1 MTTHITT
8 FTCRILIL
16 YGCLRIIIFDLGN
29 VKTNILNIA
38 LLENI
43 FKKWQLII
51 TRTTTQNKLY
61 MYGVSGNSS
70 TNRKIKYFD
79 HFLTDSNTFK

>member
-1 MTTHITT
+1 MTAPITT
-8 FTCRILIL
+8 FTCRILIV
-16 YGCLRIIIFDLGN
+16 YGRLRTILFDLGN

-43 FKKWQLII
+43 FKKCQLII

-61 MYGVSGNSS
+61 AYVRGV
-70 TNRKIKYFD
+70 RKFIYQKE
-79 HFLTDSNTFK
+79 N